1 MGICLTY
8 KCKGTALLL
17 SAVVLCG
24 VSPYERGMG
33 GSAPGGSQ
41 SPNSMLLLCP
51 AVLVDVVVMEGG
63 AVPPLN
69 PQQSFVAGL
78 SGIRAARTDGMS
90 HF

>member
-1 MGICLTY
+1 
-8 KCKGTALLL
+8 
-17 SAVVLCG
+17 
-24 VSPYERGMG
+24 MG

-41 SPNSMLLLCP
+41 SPTPMLLLSP
-51 AVLVDVVVMEGG
+51 AVLVVMERG